1 MPLEEKQETPEPK
14 EGQAEKDAV
23 GEWCPHSKDGGLRSK
38 QTYLHLH
45 LETSCLQDRASG
57 SSWKLFHATC

>member
-38 QTYLHLH
+38 QTHL
-45 LETSCLQDRASG
+45 G
-57 SSWKLFHATC
+57 LFFI